1 MTTTIPIPA
10 ARTAPASGSR
20 PGIAATVSQS
30 LTMAYRAL
38 LKIKRTPEQWVDVFL
53 QPILFTV
60 MFAYIFGGA
69 IAGSVEDY
77 LPILIPG
84 ILVQSVISTSI
95 VTGTQLREDMERGV
109 FDRFRSL
116 PIARMAPLTGA
127 LLTDTIRYGIATG
140 MTFLVGF
147 LIGWRPA
154 GGWWL
159 VAAALLVV
167 VTAWAI
173 SWIWAFLGVTLRTAG
188 AVQGI
193 GIMLLFPLTFLSNA
207 YVPVDTLPSWLAWFA
222 NVNPISH
229 LVTAVRELANAG
241 TVGADVGW
249 TLLGAAVIVGVFA
262 PLTVRAYMR
271 KA

>member
-159 VAAALLVV
+159 VAAALLG
-167 VTAWAI
+167 
-173 SWIWAFLGVTLRTAG
+173 S
-188 AVQGI
+188 
-193 GIMLLFPLTFLSNA
+193 
-207 YVPVDTLPSWLAWFA
+207 
-222 NVNPISH
+222 
-229 LVTAVRELANAG
+229 
-241 TVGADVGW
+241 
-249 TLLGAAVIVGVFA
+249 
-262 PLTVRAYMR
+262 
-271 KA
+271 